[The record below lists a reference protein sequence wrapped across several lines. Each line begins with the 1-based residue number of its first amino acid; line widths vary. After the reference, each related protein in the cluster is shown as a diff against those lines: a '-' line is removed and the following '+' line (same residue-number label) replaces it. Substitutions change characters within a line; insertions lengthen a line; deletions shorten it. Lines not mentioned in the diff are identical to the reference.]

1 MKRLRLAHIFFI
13 IGQRPRENRGD
24 RSGMRFGH
32 MVIAGLFCALAT
44 VGAAR
49 AQGASLDDRIARLA
63 EDLEQKVIAWR
74 RDIHQHPELSN
85 REFRTAKLVADH
97 LRAVGFTNVETGVA
111 HTGVVARLKGGKPG
125 PAVALRADMDAL
137 PVTEQVDL
145 PFASKVRAEY
155 NGQEVGVMHACG
167 HDAHTAI
174 LMGVAE
180 LLYAIRDELPGT
192 VTFIFQPAEEGAPGD
207 EKGGAK
213 LMLEEGLFRGDGKPD
228 AVFGLH
234 VWPGEAGTI
243 SYRPRGT
250 MAASDEF
257 HVTIEGRQTH
267 GSSPWL
273 GIDPVTVAGQMLSAI
288 QMIPSRQLDIT
299 VAPSV
304 ITVGKIAGGVRHNI
318 IPDTVT
324 MEGTIRTFDAS
335 VRERLLKRLE
345 ATVSHVAESAGA
357 TASLEVRP
365 YSPVVFNDPD
375 LTAWVLPSLEKA
387 AGRDKVSERGL
398 IMGAEDFAYYV
409 EEVPGV
415 FFFLGVNRQG
425 VAPEKAAPNHS
436 PLFYV
441 NEDALVVG
449 VRALSYA
456 AADFLRSG
464 GPAEARR

>member
-1 MKRLRLAHIFFI
+1 MR
-13 IGQRPRENRGD
+13 IG
-24 RSGMRFGH
+24 H
-32 MVIAGLFCALAT
+32 LVCAGLALAIAAGSPA
-44 VGAAR
+44 GAQENA
-49 AQGASLDDRIARLA
+49 LDQRISGLA
-63 EDLEQKVIAWR
+63 KQLEKKVIAWR

-85 REFRTAKLVADH
+85 REFRTSRLVADH
-97 LRAVGFTNVETGVA
+97 LRSIGFTDVRTNVA

-125 PAVALRADMDAL
+125 PHVALRADMDAL

-145 PFASKVRAEY
+145 PFASKAKGEY

-167 HDAHTAI
+167 HDAHTAM

-180 LLYAIRDELPGT
+180 LLYSIREELPGT
-192 VTFIFQPAEEGAPGD
+192 VTFIFQPAEEGPPGD
-207 EKGGAK
+207 EKGGAR

-234 VWPGEAGTI
+234 VWPGEAGAI

-257 HVTIEGRQTH
+257 HLTIEGRQTH

-273 GIDPVTVAGQMLSAI
+273 GIDPITVAGQMLTAI

-318 IPDTVT
+318 IPDRVE
-324 MEGTIRTFDAS
+324 MDGTIRTFDPE
-335 VRERLLKRLE
+335 VRKRLLARLE
-345 ATVSHVAESAGA
+345 ATVNHVAESAGA
-357 TASLEVRP
+357 RASLEVKP
-365 YSPVVFNDPD
+365 YSPVVYNDPD
-375 LTAWVLPSLEKA
+375 LTAWILPSLEKA
-387 AGRDKVSERGL
+387 AGKGRVTERGL
-398 IMGAEDFAYYV
+398 IMGAEDFAFYV

-415 FFFLGVNRQG
+415 FFFLGVNKPG
-425 VAPEKAAPNHS
+425 VSPEQAAPNHS

-441 NEDALVVG
+441 NEDALIVG
-449 VRALSYA
+449 VKALSYA
-456 AADFLRSG
+456 AADYLLSG
-464 GPAEARR
+464 GGKRP